1 MRIPTGYTAFL
12 LAFFCSILAPNTA
25 AENTNNHHTGHGLTL
40 YGKLKYDPDF
50 RHFEYVNPD
59 APKGGTYTFGF
70 SNSFDSLNPYIILGN
85 PPQNIGN
92 LIYDTLMTPA
102 GDEPASVYGL
112 IAESIAIPD
121 DFSWVEFRLR
131 EEARWHDGSPI
142 TVEDV
147 IFTFNTL
154 KEKGSPVFR
163 SDYADVMEAVKTG
176 DNSVRFNFREKHN
189 RGLAYTMAQMPVLPK
204 QYWEER
210 EFDKPTLEPPL
221 SGGPYRIARVDPGRS
236 LTYERVE
243 NYWARDL
250 PVNRG
255 RHNFDR
261 IVHDFYRDISVLYEA
276 VIAGNIDLRW
286 ETLPNQWVKG
296 YDIPAV
302 KDGYLI
308 KEMLE
313 FSGSTFYSG
322 LYFNL
327 RKEKFQDRRVREA
340 ISHAFDFEWINKTIF
355 SGQYKRVQSHFENT
369 ELAARGKPSEAELE
383 LLKPFRDQLDP
394 RIFNQPW
401 QLPKTD
407 ATQAGARKNLREAVT
422 LLREAGYSMK
432 DGRMISQQ
440 GKPLEVEILLWDP
453 FLERAA
459 APFIDNLK
467 RIGIRAKIRQI
478 DTSEWARRMRTFE
491 FDMTQGFIQP
501 MPLSPGTEQR
511 EIFGSAS
518 ADQQGSRNQMGIRNP
533 VVDALIEKIV
543 YAEDRKSKIAATR
556 AMDRVLL
563 WNFYSIPTWYA
574 PGIPVA
580 YWNRFGYMDVKP
592 TWGRFIWIMSHWWV
606 DPEKDA
612 ALKKYLNETR

>member
-1 MRIPTGYTAFL
+1 MRAPTGCAAVL
-12 LAFFCSILAPNTA
+12 LAFCCSILTLDTW
-25 AENTNNHHTGHGLTL
+25 AEDTVDIQTGHGLTL
-40 YGKLKYDPDF
+40 YGKLKYGPDF
-50 RHFEYVNPD
+50 EYFDYVNPK

-85 PPQNIGN
+85 PPLNIGN
-92 LIYDTLMTPA
+92 LIYDTLMTGS

-112 IAESIAIPD
+112 IAESITIPD
-121 DFSWVEFRLR
+121 DYSWAEFRLR
-131 EEARWHDGSPI
+131 EKARWHDGSPI

-147 IFTFNTL
+147 IFTFNIL
-154 KEKGSPVFR
+154 KTKGSPVFR
-163 SDYADVMEAVKTG
+163 SDYSDVTEAVKIG
-176 DNSVRFNFREKHN
+176 PNRIRFNFREKNN

-204 QYWEER
+204 QYWKDR

-221 SGGPYRIARVDPGRS
+221 SGGPYKITQVDPGRS

-243 NYWARDL
+243 DYWARDL
-250 PVNRG
+250 PVNKG
-255 RHNFDR
+255 RHNFDT

-286 ETLPNQWVKG
+286 ETLPGQWVKG
-296 YDIPAV
+296 YNVPAV
-302 KDGYLI
+302 RDGYLI

-322 LYFNL
+322 YYFNL

-340 ISHAFDFEWINKTIF
+340 ISHAFDFEWVNKTIF
-355 SGQYKRVQSHFENT
+355 SNQYKRVKSHFENT
-369 ELAARGKPSEAELE
+369 ELSARGLPTEAELE
-383 LLKPFRDQLDP
+383 LLEPFRDQLDP

-401 QLPKTD
+401 QLPETD
-407 ATQAGARKNLREAVT
+407 GTQAGIRKNLREAVT
-422 LLREAGYSMK
+422 LLREAGYSIK
-432 DGRMISQQ
+432 NGRMVSKE

-453 FLERAA
+453 FLERAT

-467 RIGIRAKIRQI
+467 RIGIQAKIRQI
-478 DTSEWARRMRTFE
+478 DTSEWSRRMQNFE

-511 EIFGSAS
+511 EIFGSAT
-518 ADQQGSRNQMGIRNP
+518 ADQKGSRNQMGIRNP
-533 VVDALIEKIV
+533 VVDALIEKII
-543 YAEDRKSKIAATR
+543 YAADRDARVAATR

-580 YWNRFGYMDVKP
+580 YWNRFGFMDKRP
-592 TWGRFIWIMSHWWV
+592 TWGRFIWIMSHWWI

-612 ALKKYLNETR
+612 ALKQYLKKTR